1 MAKQVK
7 LSAQPRT
14 LVGRNSVKQLRSRG
28 VVPANIY
35 GHKSA
40 PMNLEINNQEIKR
53 LLAHAAG
60 ENILVELE
68 IAAVADDKTVVGKS
82 GKTVAGKSAKTVTSR
97 LGLIQEVQ
105 HHPVRG
111 DILHVD
117 FLEVSMNEMLNTEV
131 PIEVFGEAEGVKNY
145 GGLLEQLV
153 RSLHIQCLP
162 KDLPE
167 TIRVDISALGLGQ
180 SLHIRDINLPEGV
193 TATSDPELTVFL
205 VAEPKVVDENAK
217 IGEVQQSPEVIK
229 EKKPSADGESKK

>member
-14 LVGRNSVKQLRSRG
+14 HVGRNSVKQLRARG
-28 VVPANIY
+28 AVPANIY
-35 GHKSA
+35 GPKSE
-40 PMNLEINNQEIKR
+40 PTNLEIKNQEIKR

-68 IAAVADDKTVVGKS
+68 IS
-82 GKTVAGKSAKTVTSR
+82 GIAGAQGITSR

-117 FLEVSMNEMLNTEV
+117 FLEVSMNELLHTEV
-131 PIEVFGEAEGVKNY
+131 PIETFGEADGVKNY
-145 GGLLEQLV
+145 GGLLEQLI
-153 RSLHIQCLP
+153 RSLHIECLP

-167 TIRVDISALGLGQ
+167 TVRVDISPLGLGQ
-180 SLHIRDINLPEGV
+180 SFHVRDLVLPPGV
-193 TATSDPELTVFL
+193 KATSDPDLTIFL
-205 VAEPKVVDENAK
+205 VAEPKVADETAGA
-217 IGEVQQSPEVIK
+217 GEVQQAPEVIR
-229 EKKPSADGESKK
+229 EKKPAAEGEAKK